1 MRWEDD
7 WNLEWQKSM
16 WRSERDIWL
25 ENSHYAIKWY
35 EPFVDR
41 KWIIELMKFHTKVP
55 LTHFGAREHLEKALA
70 EFIGCKYTVAVNSG
84 TTAIL
89 MALRAGNF
97 DVGDE
102 IIGPN
107 YGHPA
112 WVNCCTFLGLK
123 PIPVDIR
130 EETLCM
136 NPELIEER
144 VTDKTRAIIFINHG
158 GYVGEDLLKIRS
170 FCTNHQ
176 IPLIEDSCSSL
187 GQRYMT
193 KHAGTFGEVGTISF
207 SQPKVV
213 YCGEGG
219 ALITNDDNFYIKM
232 KEMQYQAGWYSTV
245 NRKFLHIGANFNLAP
260 QNAFYVLQQLQ
271 DIDNILSK
279 REAIRQAYLHN
290 GLPIHTYETDSPTG
304 HSIYVL
310 KTDKAEEVWKA
321 LETEGIQA
329 LYKVYRPI
337 HKRIFFDGEFPVSQ
351 KMVENVIA
359 LPFSSTL
366 RSEEIKYIS
375 EIVKKV
381 LDI

>member
-1 MRWEDD
+1 MRWEAD
-7 WNLEWQKSM
+7 WTLDWQKSV
-16 WRSERDIWL
+16 WKTERDIWL
-25 ENSHYAIKWY
+25 ENSHYDTKWY
-35 EPFVDR
+35 VPYVDR
-41 KWIIELMKFHTKVP
+41 KWIISLMKFHMEVP

-70 EFIGCKYTVAVNSG
+70 EYIGCKYTVAVNSG
-84 TTAIL
+84 TTAML
-89 MALRAGNF
+89 MALRAGDF
-97 DVGDE
+97 EVGSE

-123 PIPVDIR
+123 PVPVDIR

-144 VTDKTRAIIFINHG
+144 VTDRTKAIMFINHG

-170 FCTNHQ
+170 FCSNHQ

-187 GQRYMT
+187 GQRHMT

-219 ALITNDDNFYIKM
+219 AIITNDDRFYTKM

-245 NRKFLHIGANFNLAP
+245 NREFLHIGCNFNLAP
-260 QNAFYVLQQLQ
+260 QNAFYVLQQLN
-271 DIDNILSK
+271 DIDSILSK
-279 REAIRQAYLHN
+279 REAIKQAYLNH
-290 GLPIHTYETDSPTG
+290 GLPLHTYETDEPTG

-310 KTDKAEEVWKA
+310 KTDKAEEICRR
-321 LETEGIQA
+321 LEQNGIQS
-329 LYKVYRPI
+329 LFRVYRPL
-337 HKRIFFDGEFPVSQ
+337 HKRIPFKGEFPVSEE
-351 KMVENVIA
+351 MVNKVIA

-366 RSEEIKYIS
+366 TSDEIEKIS
-375 EIVKKV
+375 TIVKKV
-381 LDI
+381 LDN